1 MDATIALGTIGYAPF
16 DQTRYDMVGD
26 LGLTELA
33 AINGKPARSDIVG
46 LLANAPRLVEPLLA
60 VAERGGISAAK
71 TKITIARVLRT
82 VHQTN
87 KPYWNWEKSIWLAL
101 LNGQSQARPYMGALA
116 YHLGGFRDF
125 HEIEKF
131 RHSSVYAATIFGR
144 AIVDG
149 EHAKLAST
157 LRDLGYS
164 GRHLELFLTSVLGSL
179 MLENGDP
186 RLETFTADLLQRGQD
201 SRNYA
206 VARAVG
212 KVSAGL
218 AALGIIK
225 QPLRMRSYV
234 GWRDKST
241 EGVAPEWAAWCLRWR
256 DTSTLRPSTRETN
269 YGFVLRIGLWLA
281 REQPLVTSPEDWDTS
296 VCAAFIAALDRSTV
310 GEWLL
315 ESAPARIT
323 KTHGKPIAAN
333 SKRTFLHAM
342 RRFFIDVEL
351 WGWAKLRF
359 SPRYHLA
366 TPVAVSFNS
375 GVNPRVIDDAAW
387 LKLIWASLN
396 IQRDDL
402 LSEIHYPLAL
412 IQAMAVVW
420 THCGLRQNEIAR
432 LTLGCAKLQAEEII
446 ADDGSTVKAGTLCYL
461 DVPPSKTFKA
471 YVKPVAAVVKERI
484 DAWIAE
490 RPSEQAPMTDER
502 TGESV
507 RFLFQYRGR
516 RVGTAMLNNTIIPI
530 LCAKAGVP
538 MTDSRGPITSHR
550 GRASAVTALAS
561 VPKGMSLIELM
572 QWSGHS
578 SPTSTMHYIRIRPT
592 RLAASFAQ
600 ADHMAH
606 MVSLIV
612 DHDVIE
618 RKANEPYAFYDLGDS
633 YCTNPFWSGCP
644 HRMACAGCDFNL
656 PKASARAHAL
666 ESKASIRR
674 YLEEV
679 PLSADERSIVEGDAV
694 KIEGFINKLSD
705 IATPDGRTPAEIVN
719 GARSMSVNS
728 PP

>member
-1 MDATIALGTIGYAPF
+1 
-16 DQTRYDMVGD
+16 MVGD
-26 LGLTELA
+26 LSIVELA
-33 AINGKPARSDIVG
+33 AIKGKPARSDIAG
-46 LLANAPRLVEPLLA
+46 LLENAARIVEPLLG
-60 VAERGGISAAK
+60 VAERGGISTAK
-71 TKITIARVLRT
+71 TKVNIARVLT
-82 VHQTN
+82 IVYQTGE
-87 KPYWNWEKSIWLAL
+87 PYWNWEKPTWLAL
-101 LNGQSQARPYMGALA
+101 LNGHSPARPYMAALA

-125 HEIEKF
+125 REIKKF

-144 AIVDG
+144 AIFN
-149 EHAKLAST
+149 EEQARLAST
-157 LRDLGYS
+157 LTGLGYS
-164 GRHLELFLTSVLGSL
+164 QRRLELFLTSVLGSL

-186 RLETFTADLLQRGQD
+186 RLETFTNDLLQRGQD

-234 GWRDKST
+234 GWKNKST
-241 EGVAPEWAAWCLRWR
+241 AGVAPEWAAWCLRWR
-256 DTSTLRPSTRETN
+256 NTSTLRPSTRGTN

-281 REQPLVTSPEDWDTS
+281 REQPQVTSPEDWDTS
-296 VCAAFIAALDRSTV
+296 ICAAFVAALDRSTV

-315 ESAPARIT
+315 DSAPTRIT

-333 SKRTFLHAM
+333 SKRAFLHAM
-342 RRFFIDVEL
+342 RRFFIDIEV
-351 WGWAKLRF
+351 WGWTKLRL

-366 TPVAVSFNS
+366 TPVAVSFSS

-420 THCGLRQNEIAR
+420 THCSLRQNEIAR
-432 LTLGCAKLQAEEII
+432 LTLGCAKLQAEEIV

-484 DAWIAE
+484 DACAAE
-490 RPSEQAPMTDER
+490 RPSEQAPITDER

-516 RVGTAMLNNTIIPI
+516 RVGVTMLNKTIIPL

-572 QWSGHS
+572 QWFSHS
-578 SPTSTMHYIRIRPT
+578 SA
-592 RLAASFAQ
+592 LASISPGPSI
-600 ADHMAH
+600 
-606 MVSLIV
+606 SL
-612 DHDVIE
+612 
-618 RKANEPYAFYDLGDS
+618 AF
-633 YCTNPFWSGCP
+633 CMP
-644 HRMACAGCDFNL
+644 AI
-656 PKASARAHAL
+656 SARIQAGKSFSTGAWI
-666 ESKASIRR
+666 SSNR
-674 YLEEV
+674 
-679 PLSADERSIVEGDAV
+679 PLVR
-694 KIEGFINKLSD
+694 
-705 IATPDGRTPAEIVN
+705 
-719 GARSMSVNS
+719 
-728 PP
+728 